1 MSERTTRKE
10 RTDIW
15 ATVAGAVIAVLF
27 VAVRVLELVR
37 AEGVPSTVGR
47 IAGPNA
53 VDEGS
58 GVVADVLS
66 PVTAGLLWS
75 AVVVEL
81 LALVALAGLV
91 GAIAVRCLRGRFFD
105 QRTVSLL
112 WATSWVGISYLVLF
126 SALSRLG
133 DNMAMRDLGLEWR
146 DLDSWNWSWFIVVYL
161 FTMFVSLM
169 AVAFRRAAVMSRDQE
184 GLV

>member
-81 LALVALAGLV
+81 LVYACGGLGMTFDGTPNMVLGLV
-91 GAIAVRCLRGRFFD
+91 P
-105 QRTVSLL
+105 SP
-112 WATSWVGISYLVLF
+112 
-126 SALSRLG
+126 
-133 DNMAMRDLGLEWR
+133 
-146 DLDSWNWSWFIVVYL
+146 
-161 FTMFVSLM
+161 
-169 AVAFRRAAVMSRDQE
+169 RAAVRTFDMMTSRRSSSTAMALE
-184 GLV
+184 G